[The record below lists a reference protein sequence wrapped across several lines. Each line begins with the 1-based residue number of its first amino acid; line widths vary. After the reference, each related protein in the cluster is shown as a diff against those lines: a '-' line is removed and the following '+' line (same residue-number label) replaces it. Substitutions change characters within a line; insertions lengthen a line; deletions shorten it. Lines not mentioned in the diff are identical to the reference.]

1 MRAAASLLLI
11 VGLPA
16 QARRPDVPA
25 AAAVPSIEAVVSAE
39 GFTPTP
45 SQSEI
50 YAPGSVLVPNGRG
63 GHDVV
68 VKACVEEEPSI
79 SIMSQSSIAT
89 TLAGGVSARL
99 GMARGSVHAGIEKRL
114 SFVDPEQ
121 RTIPLARLRPTDA
134 CLTGVRTAG
143 ALQDLS
149 EAIVLHDVLVAIIK
163 NTVCTKADASGGM
176 VAIGEAEAAAY
187 SECVQESDGQVP
199 LGYKAVP
206 LSKVLALAG
215 DAVPFT
221 PSAPAG
227 ARARAD
233 FSGVDATLDV
243 DARLKEKACAKQA
256 EEQGKLARKERL
268 QAASVDVQ
276 ETATAAWTRIEGS
289 LTRCLQLPL
298 AERGDCIETA
308 QHWLSAARAMTVEL
322 PAEVEAVETDC
333 GMRQEPFAAERRSV
347 KARELRKAEDLL
359 SRLRQAGEGSAA
371 GACANPS
378 ALSCQEIAN
387 IVAIGV
393 PSNVVID
400 TIRGAGGC
408 FSAKTLACMRQ
419 KGIPPV
425 IIGAAQS
432 MR

>member
-1 MRAAASLLLI
+1 MPVLAAFLLAI
-11 VGLPA
+11 TLPA
-16 QARRPDVPA
+16 QARRPDVA
-25 AAAVPSIEAVVSAE
+25 TVAAVPSIEAVVSAE

-50 YAPGSVLVPNGRG
+50 YTPGAVLVPNGRG

-68 VKACVEEEPSI
+68 LEACVDVEPSI
-79 SIMSQSSIAT
+79 SVMSQSSIAT

-99 GMARGSVHAGIEKRL
+99 AMARGSAHAGIEKRL

-121 RTIPLARLRPTDA
+121 RTIPLARLRPTEA

-215 DAVPFT
+215 DAIPTT
-221 PSAPAG
+221 PSTPAG
-227 ARARAD
+227 ALGRAD
-233 FSGVDATLDV
+233 FSGIDATLDV

-256 EEQGKLARKERL
+256 EERGALARKKRL
-268 QAASVDVQ
+268 QAAAVEVQ
-276 ETATAAWTRIEGS
+276 ATATAAWARIES
-289 LTRCLQLPL
+289 PLSQCVQLPL

-308 QHWLSAARAMTVEL
+308 EQWLSSARSMTVEL
-322 PAEVEAVETDC
+322 PAGVEVVETDC
-333 GMRQEPFAAERRSV
+333 GSRQEPFAADRRSV
-347 KARELRKAEDLL
+347 KARELRKAEELL
-359 SRLRQAGEGSAA
+359 ARLQQAGSA
-371 GACANPS
+371 GAGVGCAMPS
-378 ALSCQEIAN
+378 GLSCGEIENMVAVGVPTN
-387 IVAIGV
+387 IV
-393 PSNVVID
+393 
-400 TIRGAGGC
+400 IRTMRDSGGC
-408 FSAKTLACMRQ
+408 FSAQTISCLKR
-419 KGIPPV
+419 KGMPPA
-425 IIGAAQS
+425 IISAA
-432 MR
+432 MYGK